1 MRLKKINNNN
11 NSYKIGNKWRMMM
24 RYKYKN
30 DYIDF

>member
-1 MRLKKINNNN
+1 MRLKKINNN

-24 RYKYKN
+24 RYKYKI